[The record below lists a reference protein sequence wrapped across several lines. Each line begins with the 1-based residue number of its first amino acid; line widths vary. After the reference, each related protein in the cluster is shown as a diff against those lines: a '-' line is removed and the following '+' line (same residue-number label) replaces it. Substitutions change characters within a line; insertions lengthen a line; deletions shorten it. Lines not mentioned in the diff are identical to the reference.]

1 MDFVTF
7 SVIFFSI
14 LFAIDILYSKKSRI
28 ISFNYALIWSA
39 VWIIISLIF
48 IFIAF
53 EVFKVGSIETLLSA
67 YLTEKILSINNLAAF
82 LLIFSIAKIN
92 IREKSKALSFGI
104 YLSVLGRIL
113 LIIFGVYLIE
123 TLAHFSNLLIAII
136 LFISSFLMV
145 KEKEIPLDKLLIKLH
160 KFFTKNKINSENEK
174 LLYLKKGTQKEI
186 IIFALISIG
195 IANVI
200 FAFDSI
206 FAILAIT
213 SNFLILVTTNILAV
227 LGLRPLYFLLEN
239 AVNKLSNL
247 KFFLGFYLLY
257 LAIASLLEFFYI
269 QIPDLIS
276 LIVLLS
282 SIILALLS
290 EEFLPGL
297 NRKVKVKQ
305 KS

>member
-7 SVIFFSI
+7 SVIFFSL

-48 IFIAF
+48 IFTAF

-67 YLTEKILSINNLAAF
+67 YLTEKILSVNNLAAF

-92 IREKSKALSFGI
+92 VREKSKALSFGI
-104 YLSVLGRIL
+104 YLSILGRIF
-113 LIIFGVYLIE
+113 LIIFGIYLIE

-136 LFISSFLMV
+136 LFISSFLMI
-145 KEKEIPLDKLLIKLH
+145 KEKEIPLDRLLIKLH
-160 KFFTKNKINSENEK
+160 KFFTKNKINSENGK
-174 LLYLKKGTQKEI
+174 LLYSKKGTQKEI
-186 IIFALISIG
+186 IIFTLISIG

-290 EEFLPGL
+290 EEFLPSL
-297 NRKVKVKQ
+297 NRKVKIKQ

>member
-92 IREKSKALSFGI
+92 VREKSKALSFGI
-104 YLSVLGRIL
+104 YLSILGRIL
-113 LIIFGVYLIE
+113 LIIFGIYLIE
-123 TLAHFSNLLIAII
+123 TLAHFSSLLIAII
-136 LFISSFLMV
+136 LLISSFLMI

-174 LLYLKKGTQKEI
+174 FSYLKRGSQKEI
-186 IIFALISIG
+186 IIFALISVG
-195 IANVI
+195 IANII

-257 LAIASLLEFFYI
+257 LAIVSILEFFYI

-290 EEFLPGL
+290 EELLPSL
-297 NRKVKVKQ
+297 NRKIKIKQ